1 MLAQKVAVV
10 TGAARGIGLAVARDL
25 AASGCR
31 VVMVGRGAEAI
42 ENAARELCNSG
53 HQVIPHVADVT
64 DASAVA
70 ALAARLRREF
80 RRVDILIN
88 NAGVLLE
95 PKDFAAPQG
104 ASVFVVDPELVT
116 TTYTCNALAP
126 LRLIQALVPLM
137 RENGWGRIVNVSSS
151 MGQLAEMGGFWPGIP
166 DVEGRAQRAD
176 APDGQGTGR
185 QPDQDQLGL
194 PRLVPHRNGR
204 QGCRPQCRRGGSRH
218 RLGRAAAR

>member
-1 MLAQKVAVV
+1 MMNISGKQQERWMLAQKVAVV

-42 ENAARELCNSG
+42 ENAARELCESG
-53 HQVIPHVADVT
+53 HDVIAHVADVT

-95 PKDFAAPQG
+95 PKNFAAPR
-104 ASVFVVDPELVT
+104 
-116 TTYTCNALAP
+116 AP
-126 LRLIQALVPLM
+126 AF
-137 RENGWGRIVNVSSS
+137 SSS
-151 MGQLAEMGGFWPGIP
+151 IRNWW
-166 DVEGRAQRAD
+166 
-176 APDGQGTGR
+176 APPT
-185 QPDQDQLGL
+185 PAT
-194 PRLVPHRNGR
+194 PW
-204 QGCRPQCRRGGSRH
+204 RH
-218 RLGRAAAR
+218 CA

>member
-42 ENAARELCNSG
+42 ENAARELCDSG

-80 RRVDILIN
+80 RRADILIN

-95 PKDFAAPQG
+95 PKDFAAPQCARVFG
-104 ASVFVVDPELVT
+104 VDHAPVAASAACP
-116 TTYTCNALAP
+116 AP
-126 LRLIQALVPLM
+126 FRARARKTI
-137 RENGWGRIVNVSSS
+137 VSS
-151 MGQLAEMGGFWPGIP
+151 A
-166 DVEGRAQRAD
+166 
-176 APDGQGTGR
+176 
-185 QPDQDQLGL
+185 
-194 PRLVPHRNGR
+194 
-204 QGCRPQCRRGGSRH
+204 CRHFGWAWSE
-218 RLGRAAAR
+218 L

>member
-42 ENAARELCNSG
+42 ENAARELCDSG

-88 NAGVLLE
+88 NAGVILL
-95 PKDFAAPQG
+95 QRQ
-104 ASVFVVDPELVT
+104 VT
-116 TTYTCNALAP
+116 EDGLEMTLAVNHLAP
-126 LRLIQALVPLM
+126 FLLTSLLLDLLKKSAPARILTMSSTVHYDARIDLDKLQSERGYNGVVAYKDSKLGNVLFTLELAERLRGSGVTANCLHPGVPT
-137 RENGWGRIVNVSSS
+137 ETTKSSS
-151 MGQLAEMGGFWPGIP
+151 SW
-166 DVEGRAQRAD
+166 
-176 APDGQGTGR
+176 T
-185 QPDQDQLGL
+185 
-194 PRLVPHRNGR
+194 
-204 QGCRPQCRRGGSRH
+204 
-218 RLGRAAAR
+218 